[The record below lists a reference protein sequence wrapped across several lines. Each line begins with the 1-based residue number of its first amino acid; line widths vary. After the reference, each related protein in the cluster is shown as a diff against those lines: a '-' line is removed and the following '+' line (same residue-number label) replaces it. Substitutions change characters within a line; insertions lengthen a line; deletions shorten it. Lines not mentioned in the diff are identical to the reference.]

1 MRHREARFL
10 RKTGRE
16 VLSVRRV
23 VSSLLVVLAAVLAL
37 PASGQP
43 AVAGQPVQQTS
54 GEALGVSIPLE
65 LREQFLGA
73 SAGKTVVRFT
83 LSFSRSDLREKARL
97 APRVYAFFVAGE
109 AKSAAGEVVD
119 TFREPVDVDLGDT
132 DVTRPLTASF
142 LRSLPPGE
150 VSLNLRL
157 EAATGKALALRAVT
171 LTVPKMTSEFRAED
185 AGPVT
190 ASAILLEEGNRD
202 EVPAGARDLLRFLPP
217 TREVPVGLL
226 RIECEAKAPI
236 TRVEF
241 HLGEKLILVRN
252 RPPFTVE
259 IDLGTVP
266 RKQTLRALGFD
277 KLGNFVDA
285 DAWALNEKEAKL
297 AVRVLDL
304 PKAKGKTDA
313 EVKVSVQSVAGAT
326 AKKVELWLDDRK
338 VAEWTAPPY
347 RATVP
352 AAEAA
357 KATLMRASA
366 FDLEGKEYSDFR
378 MLRGDNRL
386 VASVEVNLVELN
398 VSVFDEAGRFV
409 KGLSRGDFTVLE
421 DGEKRE
427 LSAFEFAESLP
438 MALGL
443 VIDGSGSMD
452 KSMPLVK
459 QAATEFVTNLIGEKD
474 KGFVIEFRERPSL
487 LAPMTSRRTDLI
499 RAIGETRAG
508 GATAFHD
515 SIVLGLYQFRPLA
528 GKKALVVLTDGKDNH
543 SSTDWPTLKRYAR
556 TAGVPIYFI
565 GLDLGM
571 FDMGLKSRLKELAE
585 DTGGET
591 FFIGKAAELPDIY
604 RKIETEV
611 RSQYFLSYLN
621 ESKKKDDVYRLV
633 EVRMGKPGLRAKTI
647 RGYFP

>member
-1 MRHREARFL
+1 MPKPGARFL
-10 RKTGRE
+10 RNFQRE

-23 VSSLLVVLAAVLAL
+23 IFSLAALLAIPVIAQTVP
-37 PASGQP
+37 PAQP
-43 AVAGQPVQQTS
+43 AQQTS
-54 GEALGVSIPLE
+54 GSVLGVSIPLE

-109 AKSAAGEVVD
+109 AKAGTGELVD
-119 TFREPVDVDLGDT
+119 SFREPVDVDLGDT
-132 DVTRPLTASF
+132 DVARPLTASF

-150 VSLNLRL
+150 VFLNLRL
-157 EAATGKALALRAVT
+157 EAANGKALALRAVT

-185 AGPVT
+185 AGKIT
-190 ASAILLEEGNRD
+190 ASAVLLEEANRD
-202 EVPAGARDLLRFLPP
+202 EAPAGAADLLRFLPP

-241 HLGEKLILVRN
+241 HLGDKLILARN
-252 RPPFTVE
+252 RPPYTVE
-259 IDLGTVP
+259 IDLGAVP

-304 PKAKGKTDA
+304 PKAKGSADT
-313 EVKVSVQSVAGAT
+313 EVKVSIQSIAGAT

-338 VAEWTAPPY
+338 VAQWTAPPY
-347 RATVP
+347 RATLP
-352 AAEAA
+352 AADVA

-398 VSVFDEAGRFV
+398 VSVYDEAGRFV
-409 KGLSRGDFTVLE
+409 KGLGKGDFTVLE
-421 DGEKRE
+421 DGVPRE

-459 QAATEFVTNLIGEKD
+459 QAATEFVSNLIGEKD
-474 KGFVIEFRERPSL
+474 KGFVIEFRERPTL
-487 LAPMTSRRTDLI
+487 LAAMTSRRTDLI

-515 SIVLGLYQFRPLA
+515 SVVLGLYQFRPLA

-556 TAGVPIYFI
+556 TAGVPIFFI
-565 GLDLGM
+565 GLDLGI
-571 FDMGLKSRLKELAE
+571 FDMGLKSRLKELAD

-591 FFIGKAAELPDIY
+591 FFIGKAAELPAVY
-604 RKIETEV
+604 RKIEAEV

-621 ESKKKDDVYRLV
+621 ESKKKEDEFRLV
-633 EVRMGKPGLRAKTI
+633 EVRLGKPGLKAKTI

>member
-1 MRHREARFL
+1 M
-10 RKTGRE
+10 
-16 VLSVRRV
+16 RRV
-23 VSSLLVVLAAVLAL
+23 SPSLLLVLAAVLAG
-37 PASGQP
+37 PAAGQP
-43 AVAGQPVQQTS
+43 APPAQPVQKTA

-97 APRVYAFFVAGE
+97 APRVYPFFVAGE
-109 AKSAAGEVVD
+109 ARSAAGELVD
-119 TFREPVDVDLGDT
+119 TFREPVDVDLSDAELGK
-132 DVTRPLTASF
+132 PLTASF

-157 EAATGKALALRAVT
+157 EATTGKAMALRAVT

-185 AGPVT
+185 AGTVT
-190 ASAILLEEGNRD
+190 ASAILLEEANRD
-202 EVPAGARDLLRFLPP
+202 GAPPTSGEDLLRFLPP
-217 TREVPVGLL
+217 SREVPVGLL

-241 HLGEKLILVRN
+241 HLGEKLILARN
-252 RPPFTVE
+252 RPPYTVE
-259 IDLGTVP
+259 IDLGTIP

-304 PKAKGKTDA
+304 PKAKGKADA
-313 EVKVSVQSVAGAT
+313 EVKVTVQSIAGA
-326 AKKVELWLDDRK
+326 AARKVELFLDDRK
-338 VAEWTAPPY
+338 VAEWTSPPY

-352 AAEAA
+352 ASDIA

-366 FDLEGKEYSDFR
+366 FDLDGKEYSDFR
-378 MLRGDNRL
+378 MLKGDSRL
-386 VASVEVNLVELN
+386 VASVDVNLVELN
-398 VSVFDEAGRFV
+398 VSVFDEAGRFA
-409 KGLSRGDFTVLE
+409 KGLSKGDFTVRE
-421 DGEKRE
+421 DGVVQE
-427 LSAFEFAESLP
+427 LTAFEFAEMLP

-459 QAATEFVTNLIGEKD
+459 QAATEFVSNLIGEKD

-487 LAPMTSRRTDLI
+487 LAAMTSNRADLI

-515 SIVLGLYQFRPLA
+515 SIVLGLYQFRALA

-556 TAGVPIYFI
+556 TAGVPIFFI
-565 GLDLGM
+565 GLDLGFLEM
-571 FDMGLKSRLKELAE
+571 SLKGRLRELAD
-585 DTGGET
+585 DTGGDA
-591 FFIGKAAELPDIY
+591 FFIGGAKELPEIY
-604 RKIETEV
+604 RKIETEL
-611 RSQYFLSYLN
+611 RSQYFLSYLA
-621 ESKKKDDVYRLV
+621 ESSKKEDEFRVV
-633 EVRMGKPGLRAKTI
+633 EVRVGKPGLKAKTI

>member
-1 MRHREARFL
+1 M
-10 RKTGRE
+10 
-16 VLSVRRV
+16 RRV
-23 VSSLLVVLAAVLAL
+23 VSSLFVVLAAVLAVS
-37 PASGQP
+37 ASGQS
-43 AVAGQPVQQTS
+43 VQQTS

-83 LSFSRSDLREKARL
+83 LSFSRSDLREKAKL
-97 APRVYAFFVAGE
+97 APRVYPFFVAGE
-109 AKSAAGEVVD
+109 AKSASGEVVD
-119 TFREPVDVDLGDT
+119 TFREPVDVDLSDADPGK
-132 DVTRPLTASF
+132 PLTASF

-150 VSLNLRL
+150 VALSLRL
-157 EAATGKALALRAVT
+157 EAATGKAVALRAVT
-171 LTVPKMTSEFRAED
+171 LTVPKMTSEFRSED
-185 AGPVT
+185 AGTVT
-190 ASAILLEEGNRD
+190 ASAILLEEANR
-202 EVPAGARDLLRFLPP
+202 EGAPAGAADLLRFLPP

-241 HLGEKLILVRN
+241 HLGEKLILARN
-252 RPPFTVE
+252 RPPYTVE
-259 IDLGTVP
+259 IDLGTIP

-304 PKAKGKTDA
+304 PKAKGRTDA
-313 EVKVSVQSVAGAT
+313 EVKVSVQSIAGAA
-326 AKKVELWLDDRK
+326 AKKVELYLDDRK
-338 VAEWTAPPY
+338 VAEWTSPPY
-347 RATVP
+347 RTTVP
-352 AAEAA
+352 AAEIA

-366 FDLEGKEYSDFR
+366 FDLDGKEYSDFR

-386 VASVEVNLVELN
+386 VASVDVNLVELN
-398 VSVFDEAGRFV
+398 VSVFDEAGRFA
-409 KGLSRGDFTVLE
+409 KGLSKGDFTVLE
-421 DGEKRE
+421 DGVPQE

-459 QAATEFVTNLIGEKD
+459 QAATEFVSNLIGEKD
-474 KGFVIEFRERPSL
+474 KGFVIEFRERPTL
-487 LAPMTSRRTDLI
+487 LAAMTSRRADLI

-515 SIVLGLYQFRPLA
+515 SIVLGLYQFRALA

-585 DTGGET
+585 DTGGEA
-591 FFIGKAAELPDIY
+591 FFIGGAKELPGIY

-621 ESKKKDDVYRLV
+621 ESKKKEDEFRLV
-633 EVRMGKPGLRAKTI
+633 EVRVGKPGLKAKTI

>member
-1 MRHREARFL
+1 L
-10 RKTGRE
+10 RNTLRE

-23 VSSLLVVLAAVLAL
+23 VSSLLVVLAAAL
-37 PASGQP
+37 SATATS
-43 AVAGQPVQQTS
+43 QPVQKTS

-65 LREQFLGA
+65 LREQFLGT

-83 LSFSRSDLREKARL
+83 LSFSRSDLREKAKL
-97 APRVYAFFVAGE
+97 APRVYPFYVAGE

-119 TFREPVDVDLGDT
+119 TFREPVDVDLTDT
-132 DVTRPLTASF
+132 EVGRPLTASF
-142 LRSLPPGE
+142 LRSLPSGE

-157 EAATGKALALRAVT
+157 EAANGKAMALRAVT

-185 AGPVT
+185 AGPLS
-190 ASAILLEEGNRD
+190 ASAILLEEANRD
-202 EVPAGARDLLRFLPP
+202 EAPAGGADLLRFLPP
-217 TREVPVGLL
+217 PREVPVGLL
-226 RIECEAKAPI
+226 RIECEAKPPI

-241 HLGEKLILVRN
+241 HLGDRLILARN
-252 RPPFTVE
+252 RPPYTVE
-259 IDLGTVP
+259 IDLGAIP
-266 RKQTLRALGFD
+266 RKQTLRALGYD
-277 KLGNFVDA
+277 RLGNFVDA
-285 DAWALNEKEAKL
+285 DAWAVNEKEAKL

-304 PKAKGKTDA
+304 PKAKGRPDT
-313 EVKVSVQSVAGAT
+313 EVKVAVQSIAGAL
-326 AKKVELWLDDRK
+326 AKKVALFLDDRK

-347 RATVP
+347 RASVA
-352 AAEAA
+352 AAEVA

-366 FDLEGKEYSDFR
+366 WDADGKEYSDFR
-378 MLRGDNRL
+378 MLKGDERL
-386 VASVEVNLVELN
+386 LAKVEVDLVELN
-398 VSVFDEAGRFV
+398 VSVFDEAGRFR
-409 KGLSRGDFTVLE
+409 KGLSKEDFTVLE
-421 DGEKRE
+421 DGVPET
-427 LSAFEFAESLP
+427 LSSFEFAELLP

-459 QAATEFVTNLIGEKD
+459 QAATEFVSNLIGEKD
-474 KGFVIEFRERPSL
+474 KGFVIEFRERPTL

-515 SIVLGLYQFRPLA
+515 SVVLGLYQFRSLA

-556 TAGVPIYFI
+556 TAGVPIFVI
-565 GLDLGM
+565 GLDLGF
-571 FDMGLKSRLKELAE
+571 FDMGLKGRLKELAE

-591 FFIGKAAELPDIY
+591 FFIGGAKDLPGIY
-604 RKIETEV
+604 RKIESEV
-611 RSQYFLSYLN
+611 RSQYFLSYLTQ
-621 ESKKKDDVYRLV
+621 SKKKEDEFRLV
-633 EVRMGKPGLRAKTI
+633 EVRLGKPGLRAKTI

>member
-1 MRHREARFL
+1 M
-10 RKTGRE
+10 
-16 VLSVRRV
+16 RRV
-23 VSSLLVVLAAVLAL
+23 SPSLLLVLAAVLTV
-37 PASGQP
+37 PAAGQP
-43 AVAGQPVQQTS
+43 APPAPPVQKTA

-65 LREQFLGA
+65 LREQFLGS

-83 LSFSRSDLREKARL
+83 LSFSRSDLREKAKL
-97 APRVYAFFVAGE
+97 APRVYPFFVAGE
-109 AKSAAGEVVD
+109 AKSAAGELVD
-119 TFREPVDVDLGDT
+119 TFREPVDVDLSDGELGK
-132 DVTRPLTASF
+132 PLTASF

-157 EAATGKALALRAVT
+157 EATTGKAMALRAVT

-185 AGPVT
+185 AGTVT
-190 ASAILLEEGNRD
+190 ASAILLEEANRD
-202 EVPAGARDLLRFLPP
+202 AAPPSGGADLLRFLPP
-217 TREVPVGLL
+217 SREVPVGLL

-241 HLGEKLILVRN
+241 HLGEKLILARN
-252 RPPFTVE
+252 RPPYTVE

-304 PKAKGKTDA
+304 PKAKGKADT
-313 EVKVSVQSVAGAT
+313 EVKVTVQSIAGA
-326 AKKVELWLDDRK
+326 AARKVELFLDDRK
-338 VAEWTAPPY
+338 VAEWTSPPY

-352 AAEAA
+352 ASDIA

-378 MLRGDNRL
+378 MLKGDSRL
-386 VASVEVNLVELN
+386 VASVDVNLVELN
-398 VSVFDEAGRFV
+398 VSVFDEAGRFA
-409 KGLSRGDFTVLE
+409 KGLSKGDFTVRE
-421 DGEKRE
+421 DGVVQE
-427 LSAFEFAESLP
+427 LSAFEFAEMLP

-459 QAATEFVTNLIGEKD
+459 QAATEFVSNLIGEKD

-487 LAPMTSRRTDLI
+487 LAAMTSNRAELI

-515 SIVLGLYQFRPLA
+515 SIVLGLYQFRALA

-556 TAGVPIYFI
+556 TAGVPIFFI
-565 GLDLGM
+565 GLDLGL
-571 FDMGLKSRLKELAE
+571 FDMSLKGRLRELAD
-585 DTGGET
+585 DTGGEA
-591 FFIGKAAELPDIY
+591 FFIGGAKELAGIY

-611 RSQYFLSYLN
+611 RSQYFLSYLTA
-621 ESKKKDDVYRLV
+621 SKKKEDEFRVV
-633 EVRMGKPGLRAKTI
+633 EVRMGKPGLKAKTI

>member
-1 MRHREARFL
+1 M
-10 RKTGRE
+10 
-16 VLSVRRV
+16 RRV
-23 VSSLLVVLAAVLAL
+23 VSPLLVVLGAALA
-37 PASGQP
+37 ASATSQPVQP
-43 AVAGQPVQQTS
+43 AQPVQQTA

-83 LSFSRSDLREKARL
+83 LSFSRSDLREKAKL
-97 APRVYAFFVAGE
+97 APRVYPFFVAGE
-109 AKSAAGEVVD
+109 AKNVAGEAVD
-119 TFREPVDVDLGDT
+119 AFREPVDVDLGDT
-132 DVTRPLTASF
+132 EVGKPLTASF

-157 EAATGKALALRAVT
+157 EAATGKAMALRAVT

-185 AGPVT
+185 AGTVT
-190 ASAILLEEGNRD
+190 ASAILLEEANRD
-202 EVPAGARDLLRFLPP
+202 GVPAGAADLLRFLPP

-241 HLGEKLILVRN
+241 HLGDKLILARN
-252 RPPFTVE
+252 RPPYTVE

-277 KLGNFVDA
+277 KLGTFVDA

-304 PKAKGKTDA
+304 PKAKGKADA
-313 EVKVSVQSVAGAT
+313 DVKVSVQSIAGAT
-326 AKKVELWLDDRK
+326 AKRVELYLDDRK
-338 VAEWTAPPY
+338 VAEWTSPPY
-347 RATVP
+347 RTTVP
-352 AAEAA
+352 AADVA

-378 MLRGDNRL
+378 MLKGDNRL
-386 VASVEVNLVELN
+386 VASVDVNLVELN

-409 KGLSRGDFTVLE
+409 KGLGKGDFTVLE
-421 DGEKRE
+421 DGVPQE
-427 LSAFEFAESLP
+427 LSAFEFAELLP

-443 VIDGSGSMD
+443 VIDGSGSME

-459 QAATEFVTNLIGEKD
+459 QAATEFVSNLIGEKD
-474 KGFVIEFRERPSL
+474 KGFVIEFRERPTL
-487 LAPMTSRRTDLI
+487 LAAMTSRRADLI
-499 RAIGETRAG
+499 RAIGETRAA

-591 FFIGKAAELPDIY
+591 FFIGKAKELPDIY
-604 RKIETEV
+604 QKIEAEV

-621 ESKKKDDVYRLV
+621 ESKKKEDEFRLV
-633 EVRMGKPGLRAKTI
+633 EVRIGKPGLKAKTI

>member
-1 MRHREARFL
+1 
-10 RKTGRE
+10 
-16 VLSVRRV
+16 VRRV
-23 VSSLLVVLAAVLAL
+23 VSSLFVVLSAVVAVS
-37 PASGQP
+37 ASGQS
-43 AVAGQPVQQTS
+43 VQQTA

-83 LSFSRSDLREKARL
+83 LSFSRSDLREKAKL
-97 APRVYAFFVAGE
+97 APRVYPFFVAGE
-109 AKSAAGEVVD
+109 ARGASGEVVD
-119 TFREPVDVDLGDT
+119 SFREPVDVDLSDADLGK
-132 DVTRPLTASF
+132 PLTASF

-150 VSLNLRL
+150 VSMNLRL
-157 EAATGKALALRAVT
+157 EATTGKAVALRAVT

-185 AGPVT
+185 AGTVT
-190 ASAILLEEGNRD
+190 ASAILLEEANR
-202 EVPAGARDLLRFLPP
+202 EGAPAGAADLLRFLPP

-241 HLGEKLILVRN
+241 HLGEKLILARN
-252 RPPFTVE
+252 RPPYTVE
-259 IDLGTVP
+259 IDLGTIP

-304 PKAKGKTDA
+304 PKAKGRTDA
-313 EVKVSVQSVAGAT
+313 EVKVSVQSIAGAT
-326 AKKVELWLDDRK
+326 AKKVELYLDDRK
-338 VAEWTAPPY
+338 VAEWTSPPY
-347 RATVP
+347 RTTVP
-352 AAEAA
+352 AAEIA

-398 VSVFDEAGRFV
+398 VSVFDEAGRFA
-409 KGLSRGDFTVLE
+409 KGLSKGDFTVLE
-421 DGEKRE
+421 DGAPQE
-427 LSAFEFAESLP
+427 LSAFEFAELLP

-459 QAATEFVTNLIGEKD
+459 QAATEFVSNLIGEKD
-474 KGFVIEFRERPSL
+474 KGFVIEFRERPTL
-487 LAPMTSRRTDLI
+487 LAAMTSRRADLV

-571 FDMGLKSRLKELAE
+571 FDIGLKSRLKELAE
-585 DTGGET
+585 DTGGEA
-591 FFIGKAAELPDIY
+591 FFIGGAKELPGIY
-604 RKIETEV
+604 RQIETEV

-621 ESKKKDDVYRLV
+621 ESKKKEDEFRLV
-633 EVRMGKPGLRAKTI
+633 EVRIGKPGLKAKTI

>member
-1 MRHREARFL
+1 M
-10 RKTGRE
+10 
-16 VLSVRRV
+16 RRV
-23 VSSLLVVLAAVLAL
+23 VCSFLVVLAAALAVSVN
-37 PASGQP
+37 AQP
-43 AVAGQPVQQTS
+43 GPPVQQTS

-65 LREQFLGA
+65 LREQFLGS

-83 LSFSRSDLREKARL
+83 LSFSRSDLREKAKL
-97 APRVYAFFVAGE
+97 SPRVYAFFVAGE
-109 AKSAAGEVVD
+109 AKNAAGEAVD
-119 TFREPVDVDLGDT
+119 TFREPVDVDLGDAEMGK
-132 DVTRPLTASF
+132 PLTASF

-157 EAATGKALALRAVT
+157 EATTGKALALRAVT

-185 AGPVT
+185 AGTVT
-190 ASAILLEEGNRD
+190 ASAILLEEANRD
-202 EVPAGARDLLRFLPP
+202 VTPAGAENLLRFLPP
-217 TREVPVGLL
+217 NREVPVGLL

-241 HLGEKLILVRN
+241 HLGDKLILARN
-252 RPPFTVE
+252 RPPYTVE
-259 IDLGTVP
+259 IDLGTIP

-313 EVKVSVQSVAGAT
+313 EVKISVQSIAGAA
-326 AKKVELWLDDRK
+326 AKKVELYLDDRK
-338 VAEWTAPPY
+338 VAEWTSPPY

-352 AAEAA
+352 AAEVA

-386 VASVEVNLVELN
+386 VASVDVNLVELN
-398 VSVFDEAGRFV
+398 VSVFDETGRFA
-409 KGLSRGDFTVLE
+409 KGLAKDDFAVLE
-421 DGEKRE
+421 DGVPQE
-427 LSAFEFAESLP
+427 LAAFEFAESLP

-443 VIDGSGSMD
+443 VVDGSGSME

-459 QAATEFVTNLIGEKD
+459 QAATEFVSNLIGEKD
-474 KGFVIEFRERPSL
+474 RGFVIEFRERPTL
-487 LAPMTSRRTDLI
+487 LAAMTSRRADLI
-499 RAIGETRAG
+499 RAIGETRAA

-571 FDMGLKSRLKELAE
+571 FDVGLKGRLRELAE

-591 FFIGKAAELPDIY
+591 FFIGGAKELPGIY

-621 ESKKKDDVYRLV
+621 ESRKKEDEFRLV
-633 EVRMGKPGLRAKTI
+633 EVRIGKPGLKAKTI

>member
-1 MRHREARFL
+1 M
-10 RKTGRE
+10 
-16 VLSVRRV
+16 RRV
-23 VSSLLVVLAAVLAL
+23 VFVLPVLLSAVLAAA
-37 PASGQP
+37 AGAQP
-43 AVAGQPVQQTS
+43 SQQTS

-83 LSFSRSDLREKARL
+83 LSFSRSDLREKAKL
-97 APRVYAFFVAGE
+97 APRVYPFFVAGE
-109 AKSAAGEVVD
+109 AKGASGEVVD
-119 TFREPVDVDLGDT
+119 TFREPVDVDLGET
-132 DVTRPLTASF
+132 DLSRPLNATF

-157 EAATGKALALRAVT
+157 EATTGKAVALRAVT

-185 AGPVT
+185 AGAVT
-190 ASAILLEEGNRD
+190 ASAILLEEANRD
-202 EVPAGARDLLRFLPP
+202 AVPAAATLLRFLPP
-217 TREVPVGLL
+217 DREVPVGLL
-226 RIECEAKAPI
+226 RIECEARPPI
-236 TRVEF
+236 ARVEF
-241 HLGEKLILVRN
+241 YLGDKQILARN

-259 IDLGTVP
+259 LDLGTIP

-304 PKAKGKTDA
+304 PKAKGKADT
-313 EVKVSVQSVAGAT
+313 EVKVAVQSIAGAT
-326 AKKVELWLDDRK
+326 AKRVELFLDDRK

-347 RATVP
+347 RASV
-352 AAEAA
+352 AASEVA

-366 FDLEGKEYSDFR
+366 WDAEGKEYSDFR
-378 MLRGDNRL
+378 MLKGDDRL
-386 VASVEVNLVELN
+386 LAKVEVNLVELN
-398 VSVFDEAGRFV
+398 VSVFDETGRFA
-409 KGLSRGDFTVLE
+409 KGLVKEDFTVLE
-421 DGEKRE
+421 DGAPQS
-427 LSAFEFAESLP
+427 LSSFEFAESLP

-452 KSMPLVK
+452 KAMPLVK
-459 QAATEFVTNLIGEKD
+459 QAATEFVTSLVGEKD
-474 KGFVIEFRERPSL
+474 KGFVIEFRERPTL
-487 LAPMTSRRTDLI
+487 LAAMTSKRSDLI

-515 SIVLGLYQFRPLA
+515 SIVLGLYQFRSLA

-556 TAGVPIYFI
+556 TAGVPIFII
-565 GLDLGM
+565 GLDLSM
-571 FDMGLKSRLKELAE
+571 FDMGLKGRLKELAE

-591 FFIGKAAELPDIY
+591 FFVGGAKELPAIY
-604 RKIETEV
+604 RKIESEV
-611 RSQYFLSYLN
+611 RSQYFLSYLT
-621 ESKKKDDVYRLV
+621 ESKKKDDEYRLV

>member
-1 MRHREARFL
+1 M
-10 RKTGRE
+10 
-16 VLSVRRV
+16 RRV
-23 VSSLLVVLAAVLAL
+23 VFVLPVLLSAVLAAA
-37 PASGQP
+37 AGAQP
-43 AVAGQPVQQTS
+43 SQQTS

-83 LSFSRSDLREKARL
+83 LSFSRSDLREKAKL
-97 APRVYAFFVAGE
+97 APRVYPFFVAGE
-109 AKSAAGEVVD
+109 AKGASGEVVD
-119 TFREPVDVDLGDT
+119 TFREPVDVDLGET
-132 DVTRPLTASF
+132 DLSRPLNATF

-157 EAATGKALALRAVT
+157 EATTGKAVALRAVT

-185 AGPVT
+185 AGAVT
-190 ASAILLEEGNRD
+190 ASAILLEEANRD
-202 EVPAGARDLLRFLPP
+202 AVPAAATLLRFLPP
-217 TREVPVGLL
+217 DREVPVGLL
-226 RIECEAKAPI
+226 RIECEARPPI
-236 TRVEF
+236 ARVEF
-241 HLGEKLILVRN
+241 YLGDKQILARN

-259 IDLGTVP
+259 LDLGTIP

-304 PKAKGKTDA
+304 PKAKGKADT
-313 EVKVSVQSVAGAT
+313 EVKVAVQSIAGAT
-326 AKKVELWLDDRK
+326 AKRVELFLDDRK

-347 RATVP
+347 RASV
-352 AAEAA
+352 AASEVA

-366 FDLEGKEYSDFR
+366 WDAEGKEYSDFR
-378 MLRGDNRL
+378 MLKGDDRL
-386 VASVEVNLVELN
+386 LAKVEVNLVELN
-398 VSVFDEAGRFV
+398 VSVFDEAGRFA
-409 KGLSRGDFTVLE
+409 KGLVKEDFTVLE
-421 DGEKRE
+421 DGAPQS
-427 LSAFEFAESLP
+427 LSSFEFAESLP

-452 KSMPLVK
+452 KAMPLVK
-459 QAATEFVTNLIGEKD
+459 QAATEFVTSLVGEKD
-474 KGFVIEFRERPSL
+474 KGFVIEFRERPTL
-487 LAPMTSRRTDLI
+487 LAAMTSKRSDLI

-515 SIVLGLYQFRPLA
+515 SIVLGLYQFRSLA

-556 TAGVPIYFI
+556 TAGVPIFII
-565 GLDLGM
+565 GLDLSM
-571 FDMGLKSRLKELAE
+571 FDMGLKGRLKELAE

-591 FFIGKAAELPDIY
+591 FFVGGAKELPAIY
-604 RKIETEV
+604 RKIESEV
-611 RSQYFLSYLN
+611 RSQYFLSYLT
-621 ESKKKDDVYRLV
+621 ESKKKDDEYRLV